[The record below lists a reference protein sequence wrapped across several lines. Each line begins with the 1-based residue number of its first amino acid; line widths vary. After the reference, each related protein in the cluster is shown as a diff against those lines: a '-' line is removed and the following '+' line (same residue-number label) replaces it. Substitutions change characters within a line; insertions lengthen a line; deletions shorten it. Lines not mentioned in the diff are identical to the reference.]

1 MIILLPIIIVL
12 LGTLGILV
20 ITHLAISFMI
30 KDYTEEEQQEVW
42 KNLLDG
48 FNNGMK

>member
-1 MIILLPIIIVL
+1 MIILFPIIVIL
-12 LGTLGILV
+12 LSTLAFTV
-20 ITHLAISFMI
+20 IFHMIISFMI

-48 FNNGMK
+48 LNNGMK